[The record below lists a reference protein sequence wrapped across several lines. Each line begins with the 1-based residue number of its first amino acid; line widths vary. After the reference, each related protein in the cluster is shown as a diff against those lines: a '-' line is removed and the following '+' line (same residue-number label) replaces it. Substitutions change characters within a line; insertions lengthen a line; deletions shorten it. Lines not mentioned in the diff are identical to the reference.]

1 MAPAIASARPT
12 RPSASAT
19 HGAALTFET
28 VADIPDER
36 VRPGEDTL
44 LRVIHGIVRLTVD
57 GVERLLGAGDEAI
70 VAAGATYRLES
81 AGGEARFVTGFR
93 PAAR

>member
-1 MAPAIASARPT
+1 MASATASADST
-12 RPSASAT
+12 RPSAPAT

-28 VADIPDER
+28 VADIGER

-44 LRVIHGIVRLTVD
+44 LRVIHGIVHLTID
-57 GVERLLGAGDEAI
+57 GAERLLGPGDEAI
-70 VAAGATYRLES
+70 IAAGTPYTLAS